1 MRSITHSIFTFKL
14 GLLFPRALLASSR
27 TVFRKSPGDLC
38 SSYGFQVSETAI
50 PTRLLV
56 VPTLSILTDTDW
68 LGKANNAELK
78 EKGALKN
85 GQGYDNQIFA
95 LTRKLTKASKGQS
108 YIPITYPIT
117 SLFSLF
123 ENVQPF

>member
-1 MRSITHSIFTFKL
+1 MRSVTHSIFTFKL
-14 GLLFPRALLASSR
+14 GLLFPRALSASSR

-38 SSYGFQVSETAI
+38 SSCGFQASETAT

-56 VPTLSILTDTDW
+56 VPTLPVLTDTTW
-68 LGKANNAELK
+68 SGKANNAELK
-78 EKGALKN
+78 EKGVLKN

-95 LTRKLTKASKGQS
+95 LTRKLTKALKGQS

-117 SLFSLF
+117 SLFSLL